1 MRDHASALLPPPP
14 FCRVL
19 TEAGELAHL
28 PNSPQLVHSA
38 AEAGHRPASDVLAHS
53 TSSIKDFLCEL
64 GREWTVR
71 EIRRETLDVITWEP
85 CHQEL
90 PAREGA
96 TAERRTA
103 PGGVWLAEYSCF
115 TWSYCC
121 IHFLQKFLENPE
133 LYVPPLAPHPLPPAD
148 MIPKR
153 LTLSELKSRFPKCAE
168 LQGYCPVTYQDGNHR
183 QVLAL
188 RGGLR
193 IGSSY
198 HNLNIWV
205 KRSLLFYWK
214 MFHLFLELHR

>member
-1 MRDHASALLPPPP
+1 MNRERDQERDLGCHHLGALPSGTSSQGRSYCRAKDSPWGGLTG
-14 FCRVL
+14 RVL
-19 TEAGELAHL
+19 
-28 PNSPQLVHSA
+28 
-38 AEAGHRPASDVLAHS
+38 R
-53 TSSIKDFLCEL
+53 
-64 GREWTVR
+64 
-71 EIRRETLDVITWEP
+71 
-85 CHQEL
+85 
-90 PAREGA
+90 
-96 TAERRTA
+96 
-103 PGGVWLAEYSCF
+103 F

-198 HNLNIWV
+198 HNLNI
-205 KRSLLFYWK
+205 
-214 MFHLFLELHR
+214 